1 MKKPVI
7 SFWVTN
13 VSNRNV
19 TLSDL
24 ALNIP
29 AHRIVNLMDT
39 RHYQYT
45 IEQLNKSYESGSL
58 FKKRDKIRKRILA
71 PEVHKE
77 SKPIDKQTAIPS
89 RERSVLEI
97 KDEKYEELQ
106 ITEEDFALENADL
119 ADMDNK
125 PIFSKK
131 EQ

>member
-1 MKKPVI
+1 MKKPLTP
-7 SFWVTN
+7 FWVTN
-13 VSNRNV
+13 ISNRNV

-29 AHRIVNLMDT
+29 AYRTVNLMDT

-45 IEQLNKSYESGSL
+45 LEQLQKSATSGSL
-58 FKKRDKIRKRILA
+58 FFKRNMIVVRKVA

-77 SKPIDKQTAIPS
+77 KKSVNHQAVIPS

-97 KDEKYEELQ
+97 KEEKYEELQ
-106 ITEEDFALENADL
+106 VSNEEFAIENADL
-119 ADMDNK
+119 ADMDNQ

-131 EQ
+131 A